1 MDFNRI
7 SSSIDV
13 EKMQNSHATIIGSPV
28 RLLCDFVRSG
38 LGAGTMV
45 DFDRISGSNPARQ
58 DFYSTDVARL
68 KGEAVAE
75 ELRKINPEF
84 AFEFY
89 PRDYCTISREQHD
102 QLFGQTDLL
111 VLAPDFFPANAR
123 GNLEALRLGKPA
135 LFIGLYAGGRA
146 GEMIFV
152 LPGETACYRCICG
165 SRYDA
170 FARGGA
176 SVSSAGGTIF
186 DLHLV
191 DAIAGQIAAGLLTR
205 GADNRIGQLID
216 KLGNRNLL
224 QVKMDPDYRL
234 AGKDIFAA
242 YLGDHPANFSFTTIA
257 LPMERETDCP
267 DCAHLY
273 TGETEVEL
281 STE

>member
-7 SSSIDV
+7 SQSIDV
-13 EKMQNSHATIIGSPV
+13 EKMQNSHVTIIGSPV
-28 RLLCDFVRSG
+28 RLFRDLVHTG

-45 DFDRISGSNPARQ
+45 DFDRVSGSNPARQ
-58 DFYSTDVARL
+58 DFYSTDITRL
-68 KGEAVAE
+68 KGETVAKDVQ
-75 ELRKINPEF
+75 KINPEF
-84 AFEFY
+84 EFEFY
-89 PRDYCTISREQHD
+89 ALDYCTIPREQHD
-102 QLFGQTDLL
+102 QLFGHTDLF
-111 VLAPDFFPANAR
+111 VFAADFFPANAR

-146 GEMIFV
+146 GEIIFV

-176 SVSSAGGTIF
+176 SVSSAGGTIS

-191 DAIAGQIAAGLLTR
+191 DAIADQIGSGLITR
-205 GADNRIGQLID
+205 GANNRFGQLID

-224 QVKMDPDYRL
+224 QVKIDPDYRM

-257 LPMERETDCP
+257 LPMEREIDCP
-267 DCAHLY
+267 DCSHLY
-273 TGETEVEL
+273 TEETEAEL
-281 STE
+281 CIE